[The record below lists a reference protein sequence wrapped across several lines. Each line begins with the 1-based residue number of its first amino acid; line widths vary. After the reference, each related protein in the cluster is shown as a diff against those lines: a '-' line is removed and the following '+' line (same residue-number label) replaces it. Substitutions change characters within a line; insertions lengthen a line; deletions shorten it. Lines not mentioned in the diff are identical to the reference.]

1 MSLSEGSRPIRIQ
14 IRSAPFR
21 VPFCVLQVRNVSTRS
36 IQWEYRA
43 WVVQQSRAYM
53 KLFQWVLSRGH
64 LKRARTRIRHALGS
78 KCTFVNPI
86 RYAHLPYTQTHRYQT
101 HRAIQ
106 SFHNGWD
113 LILFFSLVQ
122 KEKKKKE
129 RSTKEKSSSSKSK
142 PEDSKKGK
150 NVGRNYHVA
159 NVEIEPQDKTRTFEV
174 MLDGIIYG
182 PFAKIK

>member
-64 LKRARTRIRHALGS
+64 LKRAKTRIRHALGS

-106 SFHNGWD
+106 SFHNGCRSNFIFLLD
-113 LILFFSLVQ
+113 RKKRKRKNEALKKRARLQRASQ
-122 KEKKKKE
+122 KIPKKE
-129 RSTKEKSSSSKSK
+129 RMS
-142 PEDSKKGK
+142 
-150 NVGRNYHVA
+150 
-159 NVEIEPQDKTRTFEV
+159 VEIITWLMSRSNRKTRHEH
-174 MLDGIIYG
+174 L
-182 PFAKIK
+182 KSC